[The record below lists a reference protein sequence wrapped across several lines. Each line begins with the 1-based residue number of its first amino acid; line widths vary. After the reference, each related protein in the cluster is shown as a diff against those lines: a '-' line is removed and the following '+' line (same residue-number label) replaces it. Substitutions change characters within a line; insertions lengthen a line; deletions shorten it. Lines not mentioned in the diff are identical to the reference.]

1 MSFNLVNT
9 AYAATAGSAPAHPQ
23 PGLIGML
30 PYFILIIAVVYFFMI
45 RPQNKRA
52 KEQKSL
58 LDALRIGDEV
68 VTIGGIVGKV
78 SKLRDDFI
86 VLTISDGV
94 TITLQRQAISA
105 QLPKGTFSKAD

>member
-9 AYAATAGSAPAHPQ
+9 AYAATAGSAPAHSQ

-45 RPQNKRA
+45 RPQSKRA

-58 LDALRIGDEV
+58 LEALRIGDEV
-68 VTIGGIVGKV
+68 VSVGGIVGTV

-86 VLTISDGV
+86 VVTISDGV